1 MASQKP
7 TDHFNMHIESLLH
20 AGATQP
26 YNPYLHEPYNNGS
39 IQVPEHYMNGHYE
52 NEGDSEGVHEQVS
65 TIATL
70 EGGSVFQG
78 LHGWDDGCRVGGFSS
93 HNFDPGDKRNHGN
106 AFGEWESLFPEL
118 ELWGKTNDA
127 VPVFGDEFTFSAL
140 PTGNGFQ
147 PTVESWQM
155 PISTNAGKANPHS
168 YPHIFL
174 DTGKSHGVSPNLS
187 VRNAPLFAQSPTD
200 FLQFDQSSLPAP
212 TNGDSNDSMLLPF
225 Y

>member
-7 TDHFNMHIESLLH
+7 TDHLSMHNGSLLH

-26 YNPYLHEPYNNGS
+26 YNPHLHEPYNNGS
-39 IQVPEHYMNGHYE
+39 IQVPEHYMNGHHE
-52 NEGDSEGVHEQVS
+52 NEGDSEGVREQIS

-78 LHGWDDGCRVGGFSS
+78 LHGWDDGCGVGGFSS

-106 AFGEWESLFPEL
+106 VFGEWESLFPEL
-118 ELWGKTNDA
+118 GLWGKTNDA
-127 VPVFGDEFTFSAL
+127 VPVLGDEFTVSPL
-140 PTGNGFQ
+140 LTGNGFQ

-155 PISTNAGKANPHS
+155 PISTNAGKANSHS

-174 DTGKSHGVSPNLS
+174 DTGKSYGVSPNLS
-187 VRNAPLFAQSPTD
+187 ARNPPLFAQSPTD
-200 FLQFDQSSLPAP
+200 FLQFDQSFLPAP